1 MDANQSGDSSPLSSI
16 GDKPPSSPPQAV
28 KSPPAASEVCQDVPP
43 SSSRGKR
50 SRVMSPRRQP
60 VKKAAP
66 KRPPKKS
73 KWDAENIITD
83 PKSPL
88 GSADLRSLL
97 SSPMAWDSLDADEK
111 AEILA
116 LFPDQSQILSPG
128 TETARPDV
136 SALRNDD
143 TFRHDCATYTEH
155 VAQGRFDPEWLACA
169 WTAYERRKMGDFD
182 EHLNNKF
189 EEDWQVDLPED
200 FRPKRALPSAGEKEG
215 GGEDQTADSK
225 DAIEQPTKT
234 ENSKKEEEGQKSDD
248 HLNHTKDAIE
258 DPTKTENSKK
268 EERQKSV
275 DHFNHTPKGS
285 TTKAEGERGERGS
298 QPQTDSDNMMLDELQ
313 AEAKCRR
320 LYRRPMVR
328 IQSTRMEID
337 GEESEDELA

>member
-1 MDANQSGDSSPLSSI
+1 
-16 GDKPPSSPPQAV
+16 
-28 KSPPAASEVCQDVPP
+28 
-43 SSSRGKR
+43 
-50 SRVMSPRRQP
+50 
-60 VKKAAP
+60 
-66 KRPPKKS
+66 
-73 KWDAENIITD
+73 
-83 PKSPL
+83 
-88 GSADLRSLL
+88 
-97 SSPMAWDSLDADEK
+97 MAWDSLDADEK

-200 FRPKRALPSAGEKEG
+200 FRPKRALPSAGAKEG

-234 ENSKKEEEGQKSDD
+234 ENSKEEEEG
-248 HLNHTKDAIE
+248 
-258 DPTKTENSKK
+258 
-268 EERQKSV
+268 QKSV

-320 LYRRPMVR
+320 LYRRPIVR